1 MVTKQ
6 FLQLSQV
13 SQEGVTVFH
22 PETNA
27 DYIVPGATYKVPTAA
42 DLKKYD
48 SAASELSTLKE
59 NLARELTAHNL
70 LELIKTVD
78 ENNSGLNATSLNG
91 ATINDLQTNSTSLW
105 TSAKINEE
113 LAKVRQSFEVT
124 PSPSRTYYQVGNM
137 VYVTGEEIINIG
149 SNKVTINLPAEIASY
164 QTILSENYVIYGEDE
179 GLHCVKSET
188 ESEDYSFVLLL
199 NKTTE
204 DIQAKIKWYITLLV

>member
-13 SQEGVTVFH
+13 SPEGVTVFH

-27 DYIVPGATYKVPTAA
+27 DYIIPGAEYKVPTV
-42 DLKKYD
+42 LELQKYNL
-48 SAASELSTLKE
+48 AVSELSTLKKD
-59 NLARELTAHNL
+59 LARELTAHNL

-78 ENNSGLNATSLNG
+78 EDNSGLNATSLNG
-91 ATINDLQTNSTSLW
+91 AIINDLQTNSTSLW
-105 TSAKINEE
+105 TSAKINDE
-113 LAKVRQSFEVT
+113 LIKVRQSFEVT
-124 PSPSRTYYQVGNM
+124 PSPNRKYYQVGNM
-137 VYVTGEEIINIG
+137 VYVTGEEIIDIG
-149 SNKVTINLPAEIASY
+149 SNKVTINLPEEIRSY